1 MSKKK
6 NFRLPG
12 CFVKTSKVD
21 DVIRRENALSK
32 FYASVGV
39 PKSMILSDIVKIR
52 KVVYDNPNTVVV
64 WDDDTV
70 TKCLC
75 SEYDK
80 YDEEKGLL
88 ICILKKI
95 CGSQEVID
103 VFNSWVPEPSIISEV
118 EGRKEV
124 TLKDVRRKVKGN

>member
-1 MSKKK
+1 M
-6 NFRLPG
+6 R
-12 CFVKTSKVD
+12 D
-21 DVIRRENALSK
+21 
-32 FYASVGV
+32 FYTMAGV
-39 PKSMILSDIVKIR
+39 PESMILSDVVKIR

-70 TKCLC
+70 TKCQC

-103 VFNSWVPEPSIISEV
+103 VFNSWVPAPSIISEL

-124 TLKDVRRKVKGN
+124 TLKDVRKKIKGE

>member
-1 MSKKK
+1 M
-6 NFRLPG
+6 
-12 CFVKTSKVD
+12 KVYTN
-21 DVIRRENALSK
+21 I
-32 FYASVGV
+32 GV
-39 PKSMILSDIVKIR
+39 PAIMIPSDIVKIR

-70 TKCLC
+70 TKCKC

-88 ICILKKI
+88 ICILKKF

-103 VFNSWVPEPSIISEV
+103 VLNSWIPEPTIISEV